1 MLDTLLIDF
10 NMNRFK
16 RHPNAKPAP
25 MSEFYSDSYW
35 ASVSTSI
42 PAMQN
47 SDRFRQELLFSSVFV
62 SGQPELNLEQSEI
75 LSAISEKWRKVVD
88 GELLNGTE
96 PYITFEEFTEWGI
109 RYPMD

>member
-1 MLDTLLIDF
+1 
-10 NMNRFK
+10 MNRFK
-16 RHPNAKPAP
+16 RHSDAELNAA
-25 MSEFYSDSYW
+25 SEFYSDSHW

-62 SGQPELNLEQSEI
+62 SRQPELNLEQSEI
-75 LSAISEKWRKVVD
+75 LSAIYEKWRKVVD